1 MNKEALNHRA
11 KLINAIF
18 WILFILFNP
27 LSVFIEIFLIA
38 KTDPAFMWH
47 LYVFVKDHRIT
58 VAVILFYA
66 FILLAIY
73 KLKELLE

>member
-1 MNKEALNHRA
+1 MNKETLGRRA

-27 LSVFIEIFLIA
+27 LSVFVEIFLIA
-38 KTDPAFMWH
+38 KADPAFMWH
-47 LYVFVKDHRIT
+47 LYVFARDHRIS

-66 FILLAIY
+66 FILLMIC

>member
-1 MNKEALNHRA
+1 MNKETLGRRA

-27 LSVFIEIFLIA
+27 LSVFVEIFLIA
-38 KTDPAFMWH
+38 KADPAFMWH
-47 LYVFVKDHRIT
+47 LYVFVKDHRIS

-66 FILLAIY
+66 FILLVICR
-73 KLKELLE
+73 LKELLE

>member
-1 MNKEALNHRA
+1 MNKETLNHRA

-58 VAVILFYA
+58 VVVILFYV
-66 FILLAIY
+66 FLLLAIC